1 VTAADLQRG
10 GEVVASFKRSLVG
23 ELKAA
28 LERGAP
34 TAIEVCNGK
43 APELAAA
50 LSREGVA
57 VGRATRKP
65 RNPNNRASGWTADAL
80 ASFEARPAAEL
91 ASAKFSRVLPDGKIG
106 YAEPLVIQELCTNCH
121 GTAIADGVKA
131 ELARLYPAD
140 EATGYAVGDLRGTV
154 WVTLP

>member
-1 VTAADLQRG
+1 VTAPELQRA
-10 GEVVASFKRSLVG
+10 GEIVVSFKKSLLG

-28 LERGAP
+28 IERGVP

-50 LSREGVA
+50 LSRDGIA

-80 ASFEARPAAEL
+80 ASFEASPAAEL
-91 ASAKFSRVLPDGKIG
+91 ATARFSRVLPDGKIG

-121 GTAIADGVKA
+121 GTAISDGVKA

-140 EATGYAVGDLRGTV
+140 EATGYSVGDLRGLV